1 MKPGKTAFIVWAA
14 LFLWFGRTFPLVSPR
29 GSENTLDIATWNI
42 REFPWRGQPTIDTV
56 AILIRD
62 LQIDI
67 IAAQEITDTAA
78 FADLLSQLPG
88 WDGFYA
94 PSYPGTP
101 LKEAFL
107 YRTDQVTVVSWEPL
121 FWGYTYEF
129 PRPALRA
136 TFRADLPSGLCDF
149 YAINLHLKAGSEP
162 TDFSRRLSA
171 MLRLKNYLDA
181 TVPSLPD
188 RDWIILGD
196 YNDEVNDPQSA
207 NIFWHFLQDTLNYR
221 ILTLPLAGN
230 PYWASYP
237 TYNSLID
244 HLMITTDMLGEYG
257 NQGRT
262 LTLRLD
268 DEYYGY
274 PNRISDHRPVLSVFA
289 MPGVEISQETEP
301 PERFGLMVYPN
312 PFNSTARVAFAIE
325 RSSSVSIDLFD
336 CLGRRLKS
344 LFSGNLKPGRYETA
358 LNGEDMPSGI
368 YFVKVSAG
376 QESTVIRVTLLR

>member
-1 MKPGKTAFIVWAA
+1 MKFGKIISIAWAA
-14 LFLWFGRTFPLVSPR
+14 AVLWCGQSFSLVSPR
-29 GSENTLDIATWNI
+29 GNENTLDIATWNI
-42 REFPWRGQPTIDTV
+42 REFPWYGQATIDTL

-62 LQIDI
+62 LRIDI
-67 IAAQEITDTAA
+67 IAAQEITDTVA
-78 FADLLSQLPG
+78 FADLLAQLPG
-88 WDGFYA
+88 WAGFYA

-101 LKEAFL
+101 MKEAFL
-107 YRTDQVTVVSWEPL
+107 YRTDQITAVSWEPL

-136 TFRADLPSGLCDF
+136 TFEADLPSGFYDF

-171 MLRLKNYLDA
+171 MLRLKNYLDV

-207 NIFWHFLQDTLNYR
+207 NIFWHFLQDSLNYR
-221 ILTLPLAGN
+221 ILTRPLAGN

-244 HLMITTDMLGEYG
+244 HIMITTDMLGEYG
-257 NQGRT
+257 DGGQT
-262 LTLRLD
+262 LTLRLG

-274 PNRISDHRPVLSVFA
+274 PYRISDHRPVLSMFSL
-289 MPGVEISQETEP
+289 PGSDIEQEATLP
-301 PERFGLMVYPN
+301 ARFGLTIYPN
-312 PFNSTARVAFAIE
+312 PFNSCAKAMFAIE
-325 RSSSVSIDLFD
+325 EHSAVSLELYD

-344 LFSGNLKPGRYETA
+344 LFSGELGPGRYETTF
-358 LNGEDMPSGI
+358 NGVDMSSGV
-368 YFVKVSAG
+368 YFLKISAG
-376 QESTVIRVTLLR
+376 EKSAVVRVTLLR